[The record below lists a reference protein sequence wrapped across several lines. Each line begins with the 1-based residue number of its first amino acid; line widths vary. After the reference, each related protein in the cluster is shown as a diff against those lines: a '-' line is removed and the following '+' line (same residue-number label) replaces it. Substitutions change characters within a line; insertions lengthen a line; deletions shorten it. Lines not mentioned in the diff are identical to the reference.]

1 MVISTISDRLKL
13 VNDRP
18 SGFDYLRLFLSV
30 GVIAIH
36 GVAICYGSDAFVQM
50 WKGPFHPLALF
61 IVPSFFALSGF
72 LVAGSLERNDIPT
85 FLLLRFLRIFPA
97 LCVEVLISAL
107 ILGVLFT
114 TLPLASYFSH
124 TEFWRYVGNIVG
136 WVHYDLPGVFES
148 RPPPN
153 HVNGS
158 LWTVPYELDC
168 YIAIAALAAI
178 GILRRLRILACIL
191 FAATVAGTIYILWT
205 QSFWLGQMH
214 PGGML
219 VLSFLFGAAIYL
231 MRGSL
236 PFSKFYFWTSLGA
249 SIVLLT
255 PSKGIFLAAPFIAYT
270 TVYLG
275 LLNPRRTVLIKGSD
289 YSYGIYLYGYPFQQT
304 VFHLLPGGNVWIIN
318 VGSAVLLSGCAAYC
332 SWTLVESKV
341 LDHRRVVVDGFRS
354 FRKRIRQ
361 RFSPAS
367 VTERS

>member
-1 MVISTISDRLKL
+1 MVLTISDRLKL

-18 SGFDYLRLFLSV
+18 SGFDYLRLFLSI

-50 WKGPFHPLALF
+50 WKGPAHPFALF

-107 ILGVLFT
+107 ILGVLLT

-124 TEFWRYVGNIVG
+124 PELWRYAGNIVG
-136 WVHYDLPGVFES
+136 WVHFDLPGVFEN

-158 LWTVPYELDC
+158 LWTVPFELDC

-178 GILRRLRILACIL
+178 GILQKVRMLVLILL
-191 FAATVAGTIYILWT
+191 AATAAGTIYILLMK
-205 QSFWLGQMH
+205 SFWLGQMH

-236 PFSKFYFWTSLGA
+236 PFSKSYFWVSVGA
-249 SIVLLT
+249 SIVLLI
-255 PSKGIFLAAPFIAYT
+255 PSKGIYLAAPFISYT

-275 LLNPRRTVLIKGSD
+275 LLDPRRTVLIKGSD
-289 YSYGIYLYGYPFQQT
+289 YSYGIYLYGYPFQQA
-304 VFHLLPGGNVWIIN
+304 VFQLFPGGNIWIIN
-318 VGSAVLLSGCAAYC
+318 VGLAVLLSGCAAYC
-332 SWTLVESKV
+332 SWTFVESKV
-341 LDHRRVVVDGFRS
+341 LDHRRVIVDGFRS
-354 FRKRIRQ
+354 CLKRVRQ
-361 RFSPAS
+361 RLSPAS
-367 VTERS
+367 IS